1 MIQNKLSAKWSDLL
15 PRVLSA
21 IVMAAIAVVD
31 IAMGNPYYLIMIAVV
46 IGLCVGEFARLLQP
60 DDQST
65 YVALGVLAAASVVFG
80 TYGFDGGDFLRDF
93 ISYRTLEL
101 FIPPIIGTILIK
113 QHKALFFGYCLLI
126 MLAGYGF
133 MALGPSVLL
142 IWFILIIIVSDVAG
156 YFVGRIVGGP
166 KFWPRVSPKKTW
178 SGTVAGWV
186 GALLVGLV
194 AAYQGVFT
202 PTEALFAPLIAFA
215 GQMGDI
221 IESAIKRKI
230 GVKDSSHLI
239 PGHGGVLDRF
249 DAMIGAAGALMILS
263 GISALFFVAG

>member
-1 MIQNKLSAKWSDLL
+1 MQNKLSSKWSDLL

-21 IVMAAIAVVD
+21 VVMAIIAIAD
-31 IAMGNPYYLIMIAVV
+31 IALGNPYYLIMIAVV

-60 DDQST
+60 DDKPT
-65 YVALGVLAAASVVFG
+65 FVALGLIAGLSVVFG
-80 TYGFDGGDFLRDF
+80 TYGYDGGDFLKDF
-93 ISYRTLEL
+93 ISFRTLEL
-101 FIPPIIGTILIK
+101 FIPPIIGALLIK
-113 QHKALFFGYCLLI
+113 QYKALFFGYCLLI

-133 MALGPSVLL
+133 MALGPSILL
-142 IWFILIIIVSDVAG
+142 VWFILIIIVSDVAG
-156 YFVGRIVGGP
+156 YFVGRTVGGP

-186 GALLVGLV
+186 GALAIGLIG
-194 AAYQGVFT
+194 ASQGVFT

-263 GISALFFVAG
+263 GIAALFFVAG